1 MGGTNQ
7 HRLGDGRESEEQEAR
22 LPDEPALGR
31 QDEEALEDAFPDSRL
46 RPEPRPVGPIYAVIP
61 EEVITA
67 SPEEFTS
74 FLESIFT
81 EDGELEQALDG
92 MLSPAQGHRET
103 RQQYMRALLPRDSL
117 ASERL
122 SPASLLEEVFDAFE
136 VIDEALQVLHE
147 MSVAAGHD
155 PALDPTCAVVP
166 DSALADP
173 EQLYLAIELACDET
187 AKLELLVRQAR
198 QALQRLEVY
207 RLSETPPSEL
217 IAEMRGANHLSC
229 LQYLVEFLH
238 AIYVAAESFETLE
251 LPQYHIRDY
260 LKHLYQMEDWDAMEE
275 LVKRL
280 ETAVWRFTYL
290 DSQSS

>member
-1 MGGTNQ
+1 MGGSDHHQ
-7 HRLGDGRESEEQEAR
+7 LDEGREAGEQRTR
-22 LPDEPALGR
+22 LSDELTLGR
-31 QDEEALEDAFPDSRL
+31 QDEEVLEDAFAASRL
-46 RPEPRPVGPIYAVIP
+46 GPEHRPVGPIYAVIP

-81 EDGELEQALDG
+81 GDAELEQALDG
-92 MLSPAQGHRET
+92 MLSPAEDGRET
-103 RQQYMRALLPRDSL
+103 RQQSVHALIPHESL
-117 ASERL
+117 GAKSL
-122 SPASLLEEVFDAFE
+122 GPASLLEEVFDAFE
-136 VIDEALQVLHE
+136 EIDEALAALHE
-147 MSVAAGHD
+147 LSVAAGND

-166 DSALADP
+166 DSALSDP

-198 QALQRLEVY
+198 QALSRLEVY
-207 RLSETPPSEL
+207 RLSEKPPGELISEL
-217 IAEMRGANHLSC
+217 RSANHLGC

-238 AIYVAAESFETLE
+238 SIHVAAESFETLE
-251 LPQYHIRDY
+251 LPRYHIRDY
-260 LKHLYQMEDWDAMEE
+260 LRHLYLMEDWNAMED

-290 DSQSS
+290 DSQT